1 MNNKMTQITFDE
13 LYAHQERRI
22 CQQSLAQLIR
32 LNQWKEDGIIYDEP
46 DQEMLV
52 GESSEILNSL
62 QRKKDQRKKEILA
75 LDQRI
80 RLEKEKDRRRRE
92 MDAAS
97 RKKNK

>member
-13 LYAHQERRI
+13 LYAHQERL

-80 RLEKEKDRRRRE
+80 RLEKEKDKRNRE
-92 MDAAS
+92 LDAA
-97 RKKNK
+97 RNKKK

>member
-13 LYAHQERRI
+13 LYAHQERL

-92 MDAAS
+92 MDAS

>member
-1 MNNKMTQITFDE
+1 MTQITFDE
-13 LYAHQERRI
+13 LYAHQERL

-32 LNQWKEDGIIYDEP
+32 LNPWKEDGIIYDEP

-92 MDAAS
+92 MDAY

>member
-13 LYAHQERRI
+13 LYAHQERL

-80 RLEKEKDRRRRE
+80 RLEKEKDKRNRE
-92 MDAAS
+92 MDAA

>member
-1 MNNKMTQITFDE
+1 MTQITFDE
-13 LYAHQERRI
+13 LYAHQERL

-52 GESSEILNSL
+52 GESSESLNSL

>member
-1 MNNKMTQITFDE
+1 MNNEPNQITFDE
-13 LYAHQERRI
+13 LYAQQERLTK
-22 CQQSLAQLIR
+22 QSLAQLIR
-32 LNQWKEDGIIYDEP
+32 LSQWKDNGIIYDEP

-80 RLEKEKDRRRRE
+80 RLEKEKDKRNRE
-92 MDAAS
+92 MDAA

>member
-13 LYAHQERRI
+13 LYAHQERL

-32 LNQWKEDGIIYDEP
+32 LSQWKENGIIYDN
-46 DQEMLV
+46 QEVLV
-52 GESSEILNSL
+52 GENSEILNSL

-80 RLEKEKDRRRRE
+80 RLEKERNRRNRE
-92 MDAAS
+92 MDAS
-97 RKKNK
+97 RKKKK

>member
-1 MNNKMTQITFDE
+1 MTQITFDE
-13 LYAHQERRI
+13 LYAHQERL

-92 MDAAS
+92 MDAS

>member
-1 MNNKMTQITFDE
+1 MNNKMNQITFDE
-13 LYAHQERRI
+13 LYAHQERL

-92 MDAAS
+92 MDDAS

>member
-1 MNNKMTQITFDE
+1 MKNEPNQITFDE
-13 LYAHQERRI
+13 LYVHQERL

-32 LNQWKEDGIIYDEP
+32 LSQWKENGIIYDN
-46 DQEMLV
+46 QEVLV
-52 GESSEILNSL
+52 GENSEILNSL

-92 MDAAS
+92 MDAS

>member
-1 MNNKMTQITFDE
+1 MSHITFDE
-13 LYAHQERRI
+13 LYAHQERL

-46 DQEMLV
+46 DQDLLV

-80 RLEKEKDRRRRE
+80 RLEKEKDKRQRE
-92 MDAAS
+92 MDAA

>member
-13 LYAHQERRI
+13 LYAHQERL

-75 LDQRI
+75 LDQQI

-92 MDAAS
+92 MDAS
-97 RKKNK
+97 RKKNQ

>member
-13 LYAHQERRI
+13 LYAHQERL

-62 QRKKDQRKKEILA
+62 QRKKDQRKKEILV
-75 LDQRI
+75 LDQQI

-92 MDAAS
+92 MDAS

>member
-1 MNNKMTQITFDE
+1 MNYEPNQITFDE
-13 LYAHQERRI
+13 LYAHQERL

-32 LNQWKEDGIIYDEP
+32 LSQWKENGIIYDN
-46 DQEMLV
+46 QEVLV
-52 GESSEILNSL
+52 GENSEILNSL

-75 LDQRI
+75 LDQQI

-92 MDAAS
+92 MDAS